1 MNVETN
7 CNVPTH
13 QSHLSD
19 SELIGNLP
27 RRKRYPFSEHVSFTH
42 RMKEHVEK
50 AQVLRIA
57 DFREGKKFI
66 NSSFLLRLCDVL
78 FDRRIQVVEP
88 AKEMVVSL

>member
-27 RRKRYPFSEHVSFTH
+27 RWKRYIFSEHVSFAH
-42 RMKEHVEK
+42 RMKELVEK

-57 DFREGKKFI
+57 DFREGKKCI
-66 NSSFLLRLCDVL
+66 NSSLLRLFDVL
-78 FDRRIQVVEP
+78 FDRRVQVVEP